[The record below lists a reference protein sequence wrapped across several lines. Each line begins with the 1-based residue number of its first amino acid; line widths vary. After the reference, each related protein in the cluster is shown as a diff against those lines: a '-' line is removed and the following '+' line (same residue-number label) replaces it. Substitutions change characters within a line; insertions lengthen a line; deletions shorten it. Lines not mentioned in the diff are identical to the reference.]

1 MSALVI
7 GSGLTLALLIIAGA
21 VIGWDLFVGASR
33 QTNMYYAV
41 APKWGE

>member
-21 VIGWDLFVGASR
+21 VIGWDLAKGYSR
-33 QTNMYYAV
+33 EINKA
-41 APKWGE
+41 